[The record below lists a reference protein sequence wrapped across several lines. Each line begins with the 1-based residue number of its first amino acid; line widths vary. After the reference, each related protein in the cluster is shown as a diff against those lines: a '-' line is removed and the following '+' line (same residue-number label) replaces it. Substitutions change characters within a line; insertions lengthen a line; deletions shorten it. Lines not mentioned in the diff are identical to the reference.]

1 MKVLFVVRSLTSGG
15 AQRQL
20 VVLAG
25 GLRRRG
31 HQVTV
36 ATFYPGGPFESAL
49 RQAGVT
55 VRTLEKCGR
64 WDVVGFASSLVKL
77 VRAEAPDILHT
88 YLLDPSLLVTVL
100 RPFIPAPKF
109 VWGIRW
115 AEVDFRQFGWL
126 SGASFQLGCWL
137 SAVPDA
143 IIVNSRAGVAFHRRH
158 GFPEARMHYI
168 PNGID
173 TQQFAPDRAAGQGL
187 RARWGIPTDAPLV
200 GLVGRLDLLKDHE
213 SFITAAAALARTR
226 PDVRFVCLGS
236 GPASYRDRVMRHADA
251 VDVGAGARVQF
262 VDGLDDMRAAYNAF
276 DLLVSSSIS
285 EGFSNVIGEAMAC
298 GVRCLVTDVGDSAQI
313 VGDPAAVVPP
323 RNPEALQRAMTRLL
337 SDPADRAAA
346 VRQRIVEHFSVAQLV
361 DRTEQLLMRL
371 LSNVSAPALAEAQTP
386 PVVHR

>member
-1 MKVLFVVRSLTSGG
+1 MKVLFLVRSLASGG

-55 VRTLEKCGR
+55 VRTLEKRGR

-88 YLLDPSLLVTVL
+88 YLLDPSLLATFL
-100 RPFIPAPKF
+100 RPFIPSPKF
-109 VWGIRW
+109 IWGIRW
-115 AEVDFRQFGWL
+115 AEVNFRQFGWL
-126 SGASFQLGCWL
+126 SGATFQLACWL
-137 SAVPDA
+137 SFVPDA
-143 IIVNSRAGVAFHRRH
+143 IIVNSRAGLAFHRRH

-173 TQQFAPDRAAGQGL
+173 TLQFAPDRAAGKAL
-187 RARWGIPTDAPLV
+187 RARWGIPTDALLV

-213 SFITAAAALARTR
+213 SFITAAAGLARAR

-236 GPASYRDRVMRHADA
+236 GSGSYRDRLMRHADA

-262 VDGLDDMRAAYNAF
+262 VDGLDDMRAAYNAL

-313 VGDPAAVVPP
+313 VGDPEAVVPP
-323 RNPEALQRAMTRLL
+323 RNPEALEQAMARLL
-337 SDPADRAAA
+337 TDSTDHAAA
-346 VRQRIVEHFSVAQLV
+346 RQRIVEHFSVSQLV

-371 LSNVSAPALAEAQTP
+371 LSNVPVPALAEAQTP